1 MWRKEPKR
9 SWRNV
14 SPTSK
19 GSKQEPEPLA
29 DLDSSAYRFAIA
41 AGRFNQEIVDR
52 LLEGA
57 LSALEKTGSPRDGV
71 KVVRVPG
78 AFELPLAAQRLAPN
92 CDAVIAL
99 GCVIRGETPH
109 FEYVSQAAAQ
119 GLERVSLDSGIPV
132 GFGVLTT
139 DNVAQ
144 AQARAGGEVGN
155 RGYDA
160 AIAAIEMLQ
169 ALRGS

>member
-1 MWRKEPKR
+1 MAR
-9 SWRNV
+9 
-14 SPTSK
+14 
-19 GSKQEPEPLA
+19 
-29 DLDSSAYRFAIA
+29 LDSSGRRIGIA

-57 LSALEKTGSPRDGV
+57 LSALEETGTDRDAV
-71 KVVRVPG
+71 ELVRVPG
-78 AFELPLAAQRLAPN
+78 AFELPLAVQKLAEK

-109 FEYVSQAAAQ
+109 FEYVSEAASQ
-119 GLERVSLDSGIPV
+119 GLERVSLDSGTPV

-139 DNVAQ
+139 DDVEQ
-144 AQARAGGEVGN
+144 ALARAGGDVGN

-169 ALRGS
+169 SLRSL

>member
-1 MWRKEPKR
+1 MP
-9 SWRNV
+9 
-14 SPTSK
+14 PTSK
-19 GSKQEPEPLA
+19 GNKQNPEPLA
-29 DLDSSAYRFAIA
+29 GLGSANYRFGIA
-41 AGRFNQEIVDR
+41 ASRFNQEIVDR

-57 LSALEKTGSPRDGV
+57 LGALEETGTRRNAV
-71 KVVRVPG
+71 ELVRVPG
-78 AFELPLAAQRLAPN
+78 AFELPLAAQELAKN

-109 FEYVSQAAAQ
+109 FEYVSQAAVQ

-132 GFGVLTT
+132 AFGVLTT
-139 DNVAQ
+139 DTVEQ
-144 AQARAGGEVGN
+144 ALARAGGDVGN

-169 ALRGS
+169 SLRSI